1 MASPEKINIPQ
12 KPPMVMVDR
21 IADIK
26 ESMTTTAFLIREDNI
41 FVEDGLFREPG
52 LVENMAQSAAAAT
65 GANPGNEAAEAR
77 IGFIGS
83 IRNLQIHDFP
93 QTGDEIL
100 TTVTILHEVLDA
112 TIVQAEVRLSG
123 RCLAS
128 CELRIFLQ
136 PTAEKH

>member
-1 MASPEKINIPQ
+1 MASFEEIKIPQ

-21 IADIK
+21 ITGMEK
-26 ESMTTTAFLIREDNI
+26 TVTTTAFLIREDNI
-41 FVEDGLFREPG
+41 FTENGLLREPG

-65 GANPGNEAAEAR
+65 GAKPGNTGSEPR

-93 QTGDEIL
+93 KTGDEL
-100 TTVTILHEVLDA
+100 KTSVTILHEVLDA
-112 TIVQAEVRLSG
+112 TIVQSEVFVAG
-123 RCLAS
+123 CCIAS

-136 PTAEKH
+136 PLPEK